1 MLLDRRSEWNAGSA
15 VAVAGV
21 GVRTARE
28 GIMTGLKRWE
38 GGGRYDEVGMERM
51 LSCEVDR

>member
-1 MLLDRRSEWNAGSA
+1 VLLDRRSEWDAGSA

-38 GGGRYDEVGMERM
+38 GGGRYDAVGMERM